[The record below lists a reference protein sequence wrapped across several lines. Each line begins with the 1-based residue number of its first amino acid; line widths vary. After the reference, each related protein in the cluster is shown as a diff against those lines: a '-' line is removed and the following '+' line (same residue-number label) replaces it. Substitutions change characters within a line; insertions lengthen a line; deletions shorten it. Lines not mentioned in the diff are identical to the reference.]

1 MHPRDRYTGI
11 LDRTSTKPA
20 VGGLVAAEVRM
31 TVQEY
36 LELIGKLAEQGVIL
50 LNHLLDVLAHI
61 ELQRLVHVLRLVHRL
76 GDSGDPGM
84 AV

>member
-1 MHPRDRYTGI
+1 M
-11 LDRTSTKPA
+11 
-20 VGGLVAAEVRM
+20 AAEVRM

-61 ELQRLVHVLRLVHRL
+61 ELQRLVYIF
-76 GDSGDPGM
+76 
-84 AV
+84 